1 MKDERNG
8 GMGARERA
16 CSGSGVVGGTRV
28 DHPVGGRRGHRHGAE
43 SGGEESVVPTSRQR
57 GPSRRGG
64 PRGQDVGRSQMR
76 CRHAVG
82 RRGRHAVGW
91 RSQEGQHRGTRGT
104 WGLARPH
111 GDGLGPRVIE

>member
-43 SGGEESVVPTSRQR
+43 SGSEGGVVPTSRQR
-57 GPSRRGG
+57 GPSYRGG
-64 PRGQDVGRSQMR
+64 PRGQQLGRSRMR
-76 CRHAVG
+76 RGHAVG
-82 RRGRHAVGW
+82 RR
-91 RSQEGQHRGTRGT
+91 SQESWRRGTGGT
-104 WGLARPH
+104 WGLSRPH
-111 GDGLGPRVIE
+111 GDGPGPEVIE